1 MYPEQPSSPPQ
12 PPIQSPDYLNQ
23 IAPQAPKT
31 QPFKFGP
38 KLLIIAAA
46 ILVILIII
54 VSVAVNIIAG
64 SQRQP
69 LQQLAARLT
78 TTETLANNA
87 QPNLKSSQLRSLNS
101 NLEIYLTNT
110 NRDIGQPLLSG
121 GVDTAKL
128 PESVLKKESG
138 ETISANLEDARLN
151 AVFDRTYAR
160 EMTYILGNTL
170 ALMKQ
175 IRTSTGSTELRAFL
189 DPAIADLTLIHES
202 FSSFDAAGN

>member
-1 MYPEQPSSPPQ
+1 MYPEQPPVAP
-12 PPIQSPDYLNQ
+12 QSPAPSPEYLNQ
-23 IAPQAPKT
+23 IAPQAPKAM
-31 QPFKFGP
+31 PFKFGP
-38 KLLIIAAA
+38 KLLIIIAA
-46 ILVILIII
+46 ILVVLIII
-54 VSVAVNIIAG
+54 ASVTVNTLVG

-78 TTETLANNA
+78 TTETIASDA

-101 NLEIYLTNT
+101 NLKIYLTNT
-110 NRDIGQPLLSG
+110 NRDIGQPLLSS
-121 GVDTAKL
+121 GVNTTKL

-138 ETISANLEDARLN
+138 EAISANLEDARLN

-175 IRTSTGSTELRAFL
+175 ARTSTGSTELREFL

>member
-1 MYPEQPSSPPQ
+1 MYPEQPSTPPQ
-12 PPIQSPDYLNQ
+12 PPVQSPDYLNQ

-31 QPFKFGP
+31 LPFKFGP
-38 KLLIIAAA
+38 KLLIIAAV
-46 ILVILIII
+46 ILVVLIII
-54 VSVAVNIIAG
+54 VSVTVNLVMS

-78 TTETLANNA
+78 TTETIANDA
-87 QPNLKSSQLRSLNS
+87 QPNLKSTQLRSLNS
-101 NLEIYLTNT
+101 NLKIFLTNT

-121 GVDTAKL
+121 GVNTAKL
-128 PESVLKKESG
+128 PESVLTKESG
-138 ETISANLEDARLN
+138 DALSTTLEDARLN

-160 EMTYILGNTL
+160 EMTYVLGSTL

-175 IRTSTGSTELRAFL
+175 IRSSTGSTELRTFL
-189 DPAIADLTLIHES
+189 DSTLTDLTLIHES

>member
-1 MYPEQPSSPPQ
+1 MYPEQPPIAPQ
-12 PPIQSPDYLNQ
+12 PPTQSPDYLNQ
-23 IAPQAPKT
+23 IAPQTPKAL
-31 QPFKFGP
+31 PFKFGP
-38 KLLIIAAA
+38 RLLIIVAA
-46 ILVILIII
+46 ILVVLIII
-54 VSVAVNIIAG
+54 ISVTVNIIVG

-69 LQQLAARLT
+69 LQQLAARLV
-78 TTETLANNA
+78 TTETIASDA

-121 GVDTAKL
+121 GVNTTKL
-128 PESVLKKESG
+128 PESILQKESG
-138 ETISANLEDARLN
+138 DALSTTLEDARLN

-160 EMTYILGNTL
+160 EMTYVLGNTL

-175 IRTSTGSTELRAFL
+175 IKTSTGSTELRAFL

>member
-1 MYPEQPSSPPQ
+1 MYPEQPPVAPQ
-12 PPIQSPDYLNQ
+12 PPAPSPEYLNQ

-31 QPFKFGP
+31 LPFKFGP
-38 KLLIIAAA
+38 KLLIIIAA
-46 ILVILIII
+46 ILVVLIII
-54 VSVAVNIIAG
+54 VSITVNMIIG

-78 TTETLANNA
+78 TTETIANDA

-110 NRDIGQPLLSG
+110 NRDIGKPLLSG
-121 GVDTAKL
+121 GVNTAKL
-128 PESVLKKESG
+128 PESILTKESG
-138 ETISANLEDARLN
+138 DALSTTLEDARLN

-160 EMTYILGNTL
+160 EMTYVLGSTL

-175 IRTSTGSTELRAFL
+175 VRSSTSSTELRTFL
-189 DPAIADLTLIHES
+189 DSALTDLALIHES